1 MFACKSINMRAFHV
15 KNIVHFVKKMFHA
28 TFLQRNE
35 RKITIFQSSTF
46 LTSPGTIPNSSLKHL
61 VKYDGAEKP
70 TA

>member
-1 MFACKSINMRAFHV
+1 MQHFYNEMNEKSQSFN
-15 KNIVHFVKKMFHA
+15 
-28 TFLQRNE
+28 L
-35 RKITIFQSSTF
+35 QSSTF